1 MRTRTDSGL
10 SAEGRR
16 PVAGMLRQSSAS
28 SASSVQ
34 SSHSS
39 QLSQSQPET
48 QLPTPPSEPAP
59 PSILTTSNVHTL
71 TPAQTQQVLKDIKK
85 EDDALSKMTDVEKEK
100 RGYIATLQSRRAWD
114 ALVHGNMS

>member
-1 MRTRTDSGL
+1 
-10 SAEGRR
+10 
-16 PVAGMLRQSSAS
+16 MLRQSSAS

-34 SSHSS
+34 SHSS
-39 QLSQSQPET
+39 HLSQSQPETQT

>member
-1 MRTRTDSGL
+1 
-10 SAEGRR
+10 
-16 PVAGMLRQSSAS
+16 MLRQSSAS

-85 EDDALSKMTDVEKEK
+85 EDVHSKMTDSEKEQ